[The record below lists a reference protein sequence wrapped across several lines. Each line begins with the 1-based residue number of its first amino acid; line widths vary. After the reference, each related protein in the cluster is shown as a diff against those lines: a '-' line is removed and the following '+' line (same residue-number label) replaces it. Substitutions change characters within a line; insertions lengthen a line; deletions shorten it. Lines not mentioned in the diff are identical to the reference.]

1 MNNLRRIVGG
11 IALLLLTVASVHPAR
26 AQQVSGFPRTVVI
39 DSIEYRAEI
48 ERVKAGEVTK
58 GRHPFRARV
67 DGYMVYLIATNRSNR
82 PVRRE
87 LARDCMLVL
96 GLHRVGRGHT
106 RPVYDP
112 HRGGC
117 DLDAVLL
124 QLEPGESER
133 RWNKGIFP
141 RSIPIPRDS
150 LPNGEYIVTA
160 RVRATSSRQQAPR
173 EIYVARIQ
181 LVRPNAP
188 RSRRSG

>member
-1 MNNLRRIVGG
+1 
-11 IALLLLTVASVHPAR
+11 
-26 AQQVSGFPRTVVI
+26 VVI

-48 ERVKAGEVTK
+48 ERVKAGTEVTK

-87 LARDCMLVL
+87 LGGDCLLSL
-96 GLHRVGRGHT
+96 GLHPIGRGHT

-112 HRGGC
+112 HRVEC
-117 DLDAVLL
+117 DFDGFLL
-124 QLEPGESER
+124 MLQPGESVR
-133 RWNKGIFP
+133 GWDQGIFP

-173 EIYVARIQ
+173 EIYGPTPARRRLSVEEADTQ
-181 LVRPNAP
+181 A
-188 RSRRSG
+188 SRRTVAVE